1 MNVPAYYRSLTSE
14 LEAVKDRVRNFI
26 AGNHW
31 LTDGEWRESVLR
43 AIMAQRLPS
52 NVNIGRGFVITED
65 GPTTQCDILIYR
77 SDRPILFRQG
87 DLAFVTP
94 DAVVAILEVK
104 SRATKQVITAAIS
117 KLAAIGLKLGRHR
130 EHCCLGLFS
139 YETAITN
146 HDWTLDM
153 LQELCA
159 HRSQVINFVNL
170 GCSMFI
176 RFWEFSPTGG
186 YANYEQ
192 WHSYDLQNMSAGY
205 FIANVLDFLSPESIA
220 EHSKLWFPE
229 DSKEFKLVAKRPHAA
244 APSAGRA

>member
-94 DAVVAILEVK
+94 DAVVAIIEV
-104 SRATKQVITAAIS
+104 
-117 KLAAIGLKLGRHR
+117 
-130 EHCCLGLFS
+130 
-139 YETAITN
+139 
-146 HDWTLDM
+146 
-153 LQELCA
+153 
-159 HRSQVINFVNL
+159 
-170 GCSMFI
+170 
-176 RFWEFSPTGG
+176 
-186 YANYEQ
+186 
-192 WHSYDLQNMSAGY
+192 
-205 FIANVLDFLSPESIA
+205 
-220 EHSKLWFPE
+220 
-229 DSKEFKLVAKRPHAA
+229 
-244 APSAGRA
+244 